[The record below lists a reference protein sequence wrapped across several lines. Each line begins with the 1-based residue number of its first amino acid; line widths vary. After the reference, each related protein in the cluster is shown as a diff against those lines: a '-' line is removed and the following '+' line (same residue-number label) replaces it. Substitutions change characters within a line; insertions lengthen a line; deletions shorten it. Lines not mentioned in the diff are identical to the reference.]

1 MAEDTTL
8 GSFDFTSLL
17 SSRGA
22 AQDDRLRRLRRSD
35 LRHSICI

>member
-1 MAEDTTL
+1 MAKDTTP

-22 AQDDRLRRLRRSD
+22 AQDDRLRR
-35 LRHSICI
+35 